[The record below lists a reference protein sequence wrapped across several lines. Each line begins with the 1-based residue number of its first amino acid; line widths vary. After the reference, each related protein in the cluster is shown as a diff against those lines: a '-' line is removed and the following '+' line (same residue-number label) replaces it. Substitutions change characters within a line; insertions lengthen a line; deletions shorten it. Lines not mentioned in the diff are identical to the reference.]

1 MEKISIFK
9 LQELYKNNCIVEEY
23 LSNDQKERLVNLYK
37 LQNKE
42 LKEKIN
48 SELKSI
54 KELLSYYKN

>member
-23 LSNDQKERLVNLYK
+23 LSSDQKEKLVNLYK

-42 LKEKIN
+42 LRNKIN